1 MLRVALTGGIG
12 SGKSLVGEILE
23 ELGAL
28 VIDSDQLAREVI
40 ERGSP
45 GYEEV
50 ITAFGDSILSE
61 GQIDRAKLAAVVFK
75 EVDLRKKLESII
87 HPLVREAAEKLARNL
102 PSGAILVNQIP
113 LLVESDGAKRFDYV
127 ITVSA
132 DEDIRRE
139 RLRLRGLKDY
149 EITER
154 MAAQVADLDREKIA
168 NYILRNEGSIDE
180 LTRDVEELMAVE
192 LLPRAQRQGL

>member
-50 ITAFGDSILSE
+50 VTAFGDSILSE
-61 GQIDRAKLAAVVFK
+61 GQIDRSKLAAVVFK
-75 EVDLRKKLESII
+75 ESDLRKKLESII
-87 HPLVREAAEKLARNL
+87 HPLVREAAEKLARKL
-102 PSGAILVNQIP
+102 PSGAILINQIP

-127 ITVSA
+127 VTVSA
-132 DEDIRRE
+132 DEEIRRE

-149 EITER
+149 EITQR
-154 MAAQVADLDREKIA
+154 MAAQVSDSEREKIA
-168 NYILRNEGSIDE
+168 NYIIRNDGSIDE
-180 LTRDVEELMAVE
+180 LTRAVEELMANE
-192 LLPRAQRQGL
+192 LLPRAQKQGL

>member
-1 MLRVALTGGIG
+1 VLRVALTGGIG

-50 ITAFGDSILSE
+50 VTAFGDSILSE
-61 GQIDRAKLAAVVFK
+61 GQIDRSKLAAVVFK
-75 EVDLRKKLESII
+75 ESDLRKKLESII
-87 HPLVREAAEKLARNL
+87 HPLVREAAEKLARKL
-102 PSGAILVNQIP
+102 PSGAILINQIP

-127 ITVSA
+127 VTVSA
-132 DEDIRRE
+132 DEEIRRE

-149 EITER
+149 EITQR
-154 MAAQVADLDREKIA
+154 MAAQVSDSEREKIA
-168 NYILRNEGSIDE
+168 NYIIRNDGSIDE
-180 LTRDVEELMAVE
+180 LTRAVEELMANE
-192 LLPRAQRQGL
+192 LLPRAQKQGL